1 VGACPLPF
9 LFINNNDMAESK
21 IIKAESNKKKEFVE
35 KQKKRKESLDA
46 SLEAQERLAE
56 ILSDSPRLVSLN
68 GTEWEIRALRMGTQ
82 YLIAQ
87 EVIKINQVENASYGD
102 IVKQFAVNIP
112 SLLKILTLA
121 LLNDKNK
128 IYEDG
133 NESLGFSK
141 LYEDTFNTL
150 AWDCNVSEFGN
161 IFLETLQLL
170 DVGFFT
176 ESCRIVEMFKVA
188 TTARRT
194 TTKEQK

>member
-1 VGACPLPF
+1 
-9 LFINNNDMAESK
+9 ME
-21 IIKAESNKKKEFVE
+21 EKKKV
-35 KQKKRKESLDA
+35 KKSGTKKIADASEVTLDA
-46 SLEAQERLAE
+46 QARLAE
-56 ILSDSPRLVSLN
+56 ILSDSPRLISLN

-87 EVIKINQVENASYGD
+87 EVIKINKVENATYGD
-102 IVKQFAVNIP
+102 VVKQFAVNIP
-112 SLLKILTLA
+112 SMLKILTFA

-128 IYEDG
+128 IFNGG
-133 NESLGFSK
+133 NEHNGFSE
-141 LYEDTFNTL
+141 LYEATYNTL
-150 AWDCNVSEFGN
+150 AWDCEVSEFGN

-170 DVGFFT
+170 DISFFM

>member
-1 VGACPLPF
+1 MKGSFPF
-9 LFINNNDMAESK
+9 LCFKDIDMEERK
-21 IIKAESNKKKEFVE
+21 IVKAVNSMKKEE
-35 KQKKRKESLDA
+35 PKKDLSVV

-56 ILSDSPRLVSLN
+56 ILTDSPRLVSLN

-87 EVIKINQVENASYGD
+87 EVIKINKTESATFGD

-112 SLLKILTLA
+112 SVLKILTFA

-128 IYEDG
+128 IFKNG
-133 NESLGFSK
+133 NENEGFSE
-141 LYEDTFNTL
+141 LYEATYNTL
-150 AWDCNVSEFGN
+150 AWECEVSEFGN
-161 IFLETLQLL
+161 ILLETLQLL
-170 DVGFFT
+170 DVSFFM